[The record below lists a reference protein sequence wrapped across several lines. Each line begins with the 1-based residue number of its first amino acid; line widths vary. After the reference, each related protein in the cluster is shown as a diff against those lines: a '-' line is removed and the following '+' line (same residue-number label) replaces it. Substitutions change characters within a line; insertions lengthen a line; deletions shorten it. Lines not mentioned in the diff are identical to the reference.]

1 MKRYRN
7 LSGKK
12 TGVASYESGDGFIRV
27 RFVNGETYEYT
38 HAKPGRMHV
47 RNMQQLA
54 AAGLGLSTYISR
66 FVRENYAR
74 KLD

>member
-1 MKRYRN
+1 MKRYHNR
-7 LSGKK
+7 SGKS
-12 TGVASYESGDGFIRV
+12 GVASYEAGDGFIRV
-27 RFVNGETYEYT
+27 RFMNNGTYEYT
-38 HAKPGRMHV
+38 DAKTGRMHV

-66 FVRENYAR
+66 FVRDRYAR